1 MHSYLYAMGFGGP
14 EYEATYVPDV
24 EDVSFSGSRVTHE
37 VNATVYYD
45 GFIDTDYGGGG
56 LSFVYRNVGFR
67 KTYNVNDI
75 DLANWGF

>member
-1 MHSYLYAMGFGGP
+1 MGFGGP

-45 GFIDTDYGGGG
+45 GFIDTDYGVGG